1 METNVPD
8 ATRPRIRLRR
18 SPLWLT
24 AGILAVC
31 LGGLAS
37 AFVYLQVAA
46 SDPVLRVNR
55 TIHRGEVIQAADL
68 SVVHVGAGLDV
79 HTVPDARAGDVV
91 GRAAVTDLPG
101 GGLLVEGSW
110 GDSNVPVG
118 SARVGLRLSPGRF
131 PATDLRPGTTV
142 LVVALSAQGGS
153 AEEDLP
159 GSVTATLVGQA
170 SGQPDGS
177 TLFALTVPSDSAE
190 LVARLA
196 AADRVALVQT
206 GHGR

>member
-1 METNVPD
+1 METSVPD

-18 SPLWLT
+18 SPLWLA

-68 SVVHVGAGLDV
+68 AVVHVGTGLDV
-79 HTVPDARAGDVV
+79 KTVPGSRAGEVV
-91 GRAAVTDLPG
+91 GQAAVTDLPG
-101 GGLLVEGSW
+101 GGLLVDGSW
-110 GDSNVPVG
+110 GDSSVPAG
-118 SARVGLRLSPGRF
+118 SARVGVRLGSGRF

-142 LVVALSAQGGS
+142 LVVALPAQGVPD
-153 AEEDLP
+153 EELP

-170 SGQPDGS
+170 SGQSDGS
-177 TLFALTVPSDSAE
+177 TLFALNVPAGSAE

-196 AADRVALVQT
+196 SADRVALVQT
-206 GHGR
+206 GNGR

>member
-1 METNVPD
+1 METAVPD
-8 ATRPRIRLRR
+8 ATRPRLRLRR
-18 SPLWLT
+18 SPLWLA
-24 AGILAVC
+24 AGILAIC

-68 SVVHVGAGLDV
+68 SVVHVGTGLDV
-79 HTVPDARAGDVV
+79 RTVPDARAGEVV
-91 GRAAVTDLPG
+91 GQAAVTDLPG
-101 GGLLVEGSW
+101 GSLLVDGSW
-110 GDSNVPVG
+110 GDSNVAAG
-118 SARVGLRLSPGRF
+118 SARVGLKLGPGRF

-142 LVVALSAQGGS
+142 LVVALSGQGG
-153 AEEDLP
+153 ALEEDLP

-170 SGQPDGS
+170 SGQADGS
-177 TLFALTVPSDSAE
+177 TLFVLTVPSASAE

-196 AADRVALVQT
+196 AADRIALVQT
-206 GHGR
+206 GNGR